1 MHKNKIYDCIT
12 FYDENILANLRFEIL
27 KDVVDYFIVCES
39 MYDHKNKPKKINFS
53 LLNKDF
59 EKKVRHLIIEDPFPN
74 NLGPWDIEKFQRET
88 LMNGLQNANDDDY
101 IMYSDSDEIPNP
113 ELLKNIKLNKKFGI
127 FLQNFFVYNMNTI
140 NDFETPWE
148 GTRVCK
154 KKDLVSITHLRKKI
168 KGSNFQ

>member
-74 NLGPWDIEKFQRET
+74 NLGSWDI
-88 LMNGLQNANDDDY
+88 
-101 IMYSDSDEIPNP
+101 
-113 ELLKNIKLNKKFGI
+113 
-127 FLQNFFVYNMNTI
+127 
-140 NDFETPWE
+140 
-148 GTRVCK
+148 
-154 KKDLVSITHLRKKI
+154 
-168 KGSNFQ
+168 